1 MDSGKNSTYSISRRD
16 FARSAALVAATAA
29 CLPVDL
35 LATPGLSPPPPMQ
48 QADDKLSPESQA
60 EVDAKVQAVFSKY
73 GNRLSEAQKAD
84 VRRLLTEGQKGLDA
98 MRKFPLDNADQP
110 GNVMKIYPDATAAR
124 GTDTRSGRKIH
135 AR

>member
-1 MDSGKNSTYSISRRD
+1 MDTVKNSAHSVSRRD

-29 CLPVDL
+29 CLPADL
-35 LATPGLSPPPPMQ
+35 LAAPALSPPPPTRQ
-48 QADDKLSPESQA
+48 VDDKLPPESQA
-60 EVDAKVQAVFSKY
+60 EVDTKVQAVFSKY
-73 GNRLSEAQKAD
+73 GSRLSEAQKAD

-124 GTDTRSGRKIH
+124 GTDTH
-135 AR
+135 